1 MRITPEQV
9 AIIIQT
15 TRSFVGQDA
24 SVWLYGS
31 RLDDT
36 RRGGDVDLLI
46 ESAPAAGFLERARIK
61 NRLEQVLQLPVDLM
75 ATSLGAQ
82 ESPFIVIAR
91 ANAVKLN
98 APQHTRHH
106 E

>member
-1 MRITPEQV
+1 MRISPEQI

-15 TRSFVGQDA
+15 TRSIAGQDA
-24 SVWLYGS
+24 NVWLYGS

-61 NRLEQVLQLPVDLM
+61 NRLEQILQLPVDVLT
-75 ATSLGAQ
+75 TSLGAKD
-82 ESPFIVIAR
+82 SPFVAIAR
-91 ANAVKLN
+91 ANAVNLN
-98 APQHTRHH
+98 NPQHTRQH

>member
-1 MRITPEQV
+1 MRITPEQI

-15 TRSFVGQDA
+15 TRSIAGQDA
-24 SVWLYGS
+24 NVWLFGS

-46 ESAPAAGFLERARIK
+46 ESERMAGYLERARIK
-61 NRLEQVLQLPVDLM
+61 IRLEQFLQLPVDVLV
-75 ATSLGAQ
+75 TSLDVQ
-82 ESPFIVIAR
+82 DSPFLAIAR
-91 ANAVKLN
+91 ANAVNLCDPHH
-98 APQHTRHH
+98 ARHH